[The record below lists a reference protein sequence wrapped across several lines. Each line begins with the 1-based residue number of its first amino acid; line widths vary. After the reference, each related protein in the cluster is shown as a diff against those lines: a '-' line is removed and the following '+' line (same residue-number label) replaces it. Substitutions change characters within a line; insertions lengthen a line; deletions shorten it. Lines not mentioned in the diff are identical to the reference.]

1 MSIFYPEP
9 HQKVLLLENIHP
21 RAATAFEA
29 AGYHVQQL
37 AHSLSPSEL
46 IDQVS
51 DVSILGIRSKTKI
64 TTDILDHAPQL
75 KAIGAFCIGT
85 DQIDLMAAMQKGVCV
100 FNAPYSSTRSVVELT
115 LAEMI
120 CLLRGAFDR
129 SMKLHQG
136 IWDKSASG
144 SFEVRGKKL
153 GIIGFGTIGS
163 QLALI
168 AESLG
173 MEVYFYDVAEKPIF
187 GRAHKC
193 ATLAELLQQADIIT
207 LHVDGNPVNHH
218 LIGAAEFEMM
228 RDGVIF
234 LNLSRGFVVDIDALA
249 ANIKSGKVRGAA
261 IDVYPQEPKSNTDD
275 FVTVLQGLPNVIL
288 TPHIGGST
296 QQAQE
301 NIADFVAGKIINFM
315 NTGNTDLSVNFPNLQ
330 LSAFQGV
337 HRLIHIHENTPGI
350 LAQIDQA
357 LAARNIN
364 IVGQHLKTNETIGYV
379 ITDVTGDYN
388 PDLLSDLERISHTIQ
403 VRVLY

>member
-129 SMKLHQG
+129 SM
-136 IWDKSASG
+136 
-144 SFEVRGKKL
+144 
-153 GIIGFGTIGS
+153 
-163 QLALI
+163 
-168 AESLG
+168 
-173 MEVYFYDVAEKPIF
+173 
-187 GRAHKC
+187 
-193 ATLAELLQQADIIT
+193 
-207 LHVDGNPVNHH
+207 
-218 LIGAAEFEMM
+218 
-228 RDGVIF
+228 
-234 LNLSRGFVVDIDALA
+234 
-249 ANIKSGKVRGAA
+249 
-261 IDVYPQEPKSNTDD
+261 
-275 FVTVLQGLPNVIL
+275 
-288 TPHIGGST
+288 
-296 QQAQE
+296 
-301 NIADFVAGKIINFM
+301 
-315 NTGNTDLSVNFPNLQ
+315 
-330 LSAFQGV
+330 
-337 HRLIHIHENTPGI
+337 
-350 LAQIDQA
+350 
-357 LAARNIN
+357 
-364 IVGQHLKTNETIGYV
+364 
-379 ITDVTGDYN
+379 
-388 PDLLSDLERISHTIQ
+388 
-403 VRVLY
+403 